1 MLNYKHNAKLQREVG
16 AKIMSIKATK
26 VKDMIFF
33 QRANGSYQS
42 KVTVNGKRK
51 TFYGKT
57 KNEVRLKYQ
66 DYLKEIELDD
76 TKLQND
82 IMTLNDYI
90 EYWLK
95 TYKLR
100 TLEPSSYDKL
110 EMVYLNQIKNS
121 IGYKRLCDV
130 TSEDIQNLINAH
142 ASPKDNFTK
151 ALAKSG
157 LKKIRQLLD
166 QCYKKAIQEQR
177 VKVNPCINTY
187 IPSDIFIDI
196 DTKEQFSLTDVQM
209 QELKRICLIKTKC
222 SDYQNYK
229 YHDGLVLLIIL
240 NTGLRSGE
248 MLALEWEDVDLDN
261 KVIRVNKIVQSKIVD
276 RSNEDHKRVDRV
288 KSGSKTFSGT
298 RTIPINN
305 STVQYFKEI
314 QKRNLSMGI
323 QSKFVCCTTKGTRQ
337 THRNL
342 LRSLYTI
349 RDKSDII
356 PDNVSLHT
364 LRHTFGST
372 LIRNKVDVSVVS
384 KLMGHANI
392 MVTYNKYIHVINEEK
407 AKAMELVEIA

>member
-1 MLNYKHNAKLQREVG
+1 
-16 AKIMSIKATK
+16 MSIKATK

-130 TSEDIQNLINAH
+130 TSEDVQNLINAH
-142 ASPKDNFTK
+142 ASPKDDSTK

-177 VKVNPCINTY
+177 VKVNPCVNTY
-187 IPSDIFIDI
+187 IPSDIFIDV
-196 DTKEQFSLTDVQM
+196 DTKEQFSLTDIQM
-209 QELKRICLIKTKC
+209 QELKRICLVKTKC
-222 SDYQNYK
+222 SNYQDYK
-229 YHDGLVLLIIL
+229 YHDGLVLLIIRL
-240 NTGLRSGE
+240 YSLKSLT
-248 MLALEWEDVDLDN
+248 DLMM
-261 KVIRVNKIVQSKIVD
+261 I
-276 RSNEDHKRVDRV
+276 
-288 KSGSKTFSGT
+288 T
-298 RTIPINN
+298 
-305 STVQYFKEI
+305 KE
-314 QKRNLSMGI
+314 
-323 QSKFVCCTTKGTRQ
+323 
-337 THRNL
+337 
-342 LRSLYTI
+342 
-349 RDKSDII
+349 
-356 PDNVSLHT
+356 
-364 LRHTFGST
+364 
-372 LIRNKVDVSVVS
+372 LI
-384 KLMGHANI
+384 
-392 MVTYNKYIHVINEEK
+392 E
-407 AKAMELVEIA
+407 